1 MRTGKVMY
9 FTKKEEEFANF
20 LMAIGMKR
28 NIAVVMTFLANT
40 PEASS
45 KDIQRGTDLRQ
56 SGVRRAMRYLS
67 ERSWVTGQE
76 SRLENKGRPV
86 RVYRLSRPFH
96 EIMDSLENQKKNEAT
111 SQSALIQKLQTYLR

>member
-45 KDIQRGTDLRQ
+45 KDIQRGTDFASPG
-56 SGVRRAMRYLS
+56 SG
-67 ERSWVTGQE
+67 
-76 SRLENKGRPV
+76 GR
-86 RVYRLSRPFH
+86 
-96 EIMDSLENQKKNEAT
+96 
-111 SQSALIQKLQTYLR
+111 